1 MDSATWLIAGLG
13 NPGAEYVETR
23 HNAGF
28 DVVDLLGNEFGANYW
43 KSDCNSMVAKCKF
56 ATDEVV
62 LAKPMEFM
70 NLSGKPVC
78 ALLKKY
84 GIDKEHLI
92 VIHDDLDIPEGS
104 VRIKFSSSHGGQNG
118 VRSIID
124 CLGSKNFYQVKVG
137 IGRPPGRMPVS
148 NYVLQ
153 EPKGESRELFI
164 EALHK
169 AAELVPYFLEN
180 GIQKTQSK
188 FN

>member
-1 MDSATWLIAGLG
+1 MNGEKWLIAGLG
-13 NPGAEYVETR
+13 NPGPDYADTR

-28 DVVDLLGNEFGANYW
+28 DVIDLLAGELRANYW
-43 KSDCNSMVAKCKF
+43 KSDCNSLISKCSF
-56 ATDEVV
+56 GDDEII
-62 LAKPMEFM
+62 LAKPQEFM

-92 VIHDDLDIPEGS
+92 VIHDDLDIPEGT
-104 VRIKFSSSHGGQNG
+104 VRIKFQSGHGGQNG

-124 CLGSKNFYQVKVG
+124 VLGTKSFYQVKIG
-137 IGRPPGRMPVS
+137 IGRPPGRMSVS

-153 EPKGESRELFI
+153 APKGEGKESFDR
-164 EALHK
+164 AVSD
-169 AAELVPYFLEN
+169 ASELVLFFLEN
-180 GIQKTQSK
+180 GIAKTQSK